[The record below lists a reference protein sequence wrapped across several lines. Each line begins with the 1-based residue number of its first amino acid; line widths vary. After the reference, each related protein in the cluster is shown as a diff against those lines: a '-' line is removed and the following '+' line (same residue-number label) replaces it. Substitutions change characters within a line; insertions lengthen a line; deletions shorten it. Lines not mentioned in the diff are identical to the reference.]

1 MDFKYVPSTCPYC
14 GTGCGI
20 NLAVRDGKV
29 SGIQPWHRNPVNE
42 GKVCIRGN
50 KSHEFVNNP
59 ARITTPLIKKDGKFA
74 EASWEDAY
82 REIAGKLKSIK
93 PDEIGV
99 VASARA
105 CNEDNYL
112 LKSFAA
118 GVLKTANIDY
128 CGRRC
133 NADAVKGISDAFG
146 YGTMTNSIAD
156 MSEAKAILVIGSNPL
171 EENPLI
177 GRRVM
182 MARING
188 AKIIVADP
196 KKTATAKQADL
207 YIACNPGTEVA
218 LVNGIMNA
226 ILKAGTE
233 KKDFI
238 AAKTKDFEKCKAVVS
253 GAAYA
258 PDAVAKTCGISAD
271 LITKAAEIYAAAPA
285 AAVVTS
291 AGATSGDLARAV
303 ANLQLLTGN
312 VGKAGAGVN
321 LLRGKSNA
329 QGAMDMGCQP
339 GENGSGV
346 PAMIA
351 SAAAGKIKAMYV
363 MGENIASAGTTVSE
377 ALGKLDFLVV
387 QDMFMTETA
396 EKAHVILPSAAFA
409 ERDGTFTN
417 SERRVQRVRK
427 AVEPAGSSKAD
438 CTIICELAKAMGH
451 EKDFAFTTVEQ
462 VFGEIAKHV
471 PAYAGITYAKLERP
485 EAIQWPAAGGEF
497 GTAVLY
503 ADKFATKDGKAA
515 FSAAEYKAAE
525 AVSADYPFAIAAKWP
540 SGTLTVNTPSIVRE
554 WPFPTVAINKEDA
567 AGLGIKTGT
576 SVKVTGK
583 TGSVTLKADVTA
595 DVKKGVVSMPV
606 TFAAGAVKLE
616 KIAEEA

>member
-20 NLAVRDGKV
+20 NLAVKDGKV
-29 SGIQPWHRNPVNE
+29 TGIQPWHRNPVNE

-59 ARITTPLIKKDGKFA
+59 ARLTTPLIKKDGKFV

-82 REIAGKLKSIK
+82 KEIAAKLKTVK
-93 PDEIGV
+93 PEEVGV

-118 GVLKTANIDY
+118 TVLKTANIDY

-133 NADAVKGISDAFG
+133 NADAVRGITEAFG
-146 YGTMTNSIAD
+146 SGAMTNSIPDIA
-156 MSEAKAILVIGSNPL
+156 EAKAILVIGSNPFD
-171 EENPLI
+171 ENPLA
-177 GRRVM
+177 GRRIM
-182 MARING
+182 QAQLNG
-188 AKIIVADP
+188 AQVIVAAA

-207 YIACNPGTEVA
+207 YIPCNPGTEVA

-253 GAAYA
+253 GAAYSA
-258 PDAVAKTCGISAD
+258 DAVAKTCGISAE

-285 AAVVTS
+285 AAVITS
-291 AGATSGDLARAV
+291 AGATSGDLVRAA
-303 ANLQLLTGN
+303 ANLQLITGN
-312 VGKAGAGVN
+312 VGKAGAGVD

-329 QGAMDMGCQP
+329 QGAMDMGCVP
-339 GENGSGV
+339 SENGSDV

-351 SAAAGKIKAMYV
+351 GAAAGKIKAMYV
-363 MGENIASAGTTVSE
+363 MGENIASAGAHVPD

-427 AVEPAGSSKAD
+427 AVEAVGTSRAD

-451 EKDFAFTTVEQ
+451 EKEFSFATAEQ
-462 VFGEIAKHV
+462 VFGEIAKHI

-485 EAIQWPAAGGEF
+485 EGIQWPAAGGEF

-503 ADKFATKDGKAA
+503 SDKFATKDGKAV
-515 FSAAEYKAAE
+515 FSAVEYKAVEATSAE
-525 AVSADYPFAIAAKWP
+525 FPFAVAAKWP
-540 SGTLTVNTPSIVRE
+540 MGTLSVHTPSVVRE
-554 WPFPTVAINKEDA
+554 WPGPIAAINQEDA
-567 AGLGIKTGT
+567 AALKIQNGDK
-576 SVKVTGK
+576 VKVSGK
-583 TGSVTLKADVTA
+583 TGSATLTAHVTGN
-595 DVKKGVVSMPV
+595 VKKGVVAMPAM
-606 TFAAGAVKLE
+606 FAAATVRLE
-616 KIAEEA
+616 KVPEEA